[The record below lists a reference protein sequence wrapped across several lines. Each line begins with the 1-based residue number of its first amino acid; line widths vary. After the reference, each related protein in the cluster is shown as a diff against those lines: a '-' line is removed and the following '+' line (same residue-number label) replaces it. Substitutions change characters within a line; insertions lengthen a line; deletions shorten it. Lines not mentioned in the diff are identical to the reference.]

1 MFTNRFTKSIA
12 GTVLAAGTLGIAAI
26 IGAGTAATAPG
37 ALSIDG
43 TYWLNITGVKG
54 DGCSANAAELIVT
67 HQGNTLNLASP
78 DRTIT
83 ATGTLSADGS
93 FAGTATL
100 AFADTAMAFSLSGT
114 FADNQGVAVIRN
126 GTFSY
131 GPPISCSA
139 SFDGQKK

>member
-54 DGCSANAAELIVT
+54 DG
-67 HQGNTLNLASP
+67 
-78 DRTIT
+78 
-83 ATGTLSADGS
+83 
-93 FAGTATL
+93 
-100 AFADTAMAFSLSGT
+100 
-114 FADNQGVAVIRN
+114 
-126 GTFSY
+126 
-131 GPPISCSA
+131 
-139 SFDGQKK
+139 

>member
-12 GTVLAAGTLGIAAI
+12 GTALAAGTLGIAAI
-26 IGAGTAATAPG
+26 VGAGAAAAAPG
-37 ALSIDG
+37 TLSIDG
-43 TYWLNITGVKG
+43 TYRLNITGVKG
-54 DGCSANAAELIVT
+54 TGCSANAAELSVT

-78 DRTIT
+78 DGTMN

-93 FAGTATL
+93 FTGTADL
-100 AFADTAMAFSLSGT
+100 PFADTAVAFSLSGT

-126 GTFSY
+126 GTISY